1 MVVDCFNEFLESEL
15 QGEYVVKEQVF
26 NTKNFTVYIVT
37 PVDNKIEYERFI
49 LLKHLSNEEP
59 SVHIWETCICK
70 KATKM
75 AIAKEVTEAI
85 QSDFIKKRLSHT

>member
-1 MVVDCFNEFLESEL
+1 M
-15 QGEYVVKEQVF
+15 
-26 NTKNFTVYIVT
+26 T

-49 LLKHLSNEEP
+49 LLKHLSNEES

>member
-1 MVVDCFNEFLESEL
+1 M
-15 QGEYVVKEQVF
+15 
-26 NTKNFTVYIVT
+26 T

-49 LLKHLSNEEP
+49 LLKHLSNEES

-85 QSDFIKKRLSHT
+85 QSDFIKRLSHT

>member
-1 MVVDCFNEFLESEL
+1 M
-15 QGEYVVKEQVF
+15 
-26 NTKNFTVYIVT
+26 T

-49 LLKHLSNEEP
+49 LLKHLSNEES

-85 QSDFIKKRLSHT
+85 QSDFIKKD